1 MSAEKSASDAIV
13 VGGGI
18 IGCTLAYELQRRGMN
33 TLLLDQGP
41 IAREA
46 SWASAGIL
54 GPPTA
59 ASLPPHRGELAA
71 LSHSRYDNLFAAVS
85 EDSGLETTYLR
96 TGKILV
102 AWTEQEVETAQAHI
116 NWQHTHGFQSSWLEP
131 NEVREMEPL
140 VPDGI
145 LGAYHT
151 PDAGAVTLHRF
162 TETIAAAFRNRGGRI
177 KEYTPATEVLTDGAR
192 VTGVDTPDGPYPAGT
207 VVLAAG
213 AWTRFLGPG
222 LGRTFPTIPVK
233 GQMISVAPGPDMP
246 RPQRVVGNING
257 GYLVPRIDGTV
268 AIGASLEYKGFD
280 SRATPAGF
288 THALGLINK
297 LGPAL
302 AEASFVTGWAG
313 VRPGTSDDAPIM
325 GPVEGYDGLWIS
337 TGHFRNGAQLAPGS
351 AELVANAITEGK
363 ASPLLDH
370 FSLSRFD

>member
-1 MSAEKSASDAIV
+1 MSAENSASDAIV

-18 IGCTLAYELQRRGMN
+18 IGCTLAYELQRRGVK

-41 IAREA
+41 IGREA

-59 ASLPPHRGELAA
+59 ASLPPHRAELAA
-71 LSHSRYDNLFAAVS
+71 LSHSRYDTLFAAVS
-85 EDSGLETTYLR
+85 EDSGMETTYLK
-96 TGKILV
+96 TGKTLV
-102 AWTEQEVETAQAHI
+102 AWTEEEVEAAQANI
-116 NWQHTHGFQSSWLEP
+116 TWQRNHGFESDWLEP
-131 NEVREMEPL
+131 DEVRHIEPIIPEG
-140 VPDGI
+140 V

-151 PDAGAVTLHRF
+151 YDAGAVTLHRF
-162 TETIAAAFRNRGGRI
+162 TESVAAAFRRRGGRI
-177 KEYTPATEVLTDGAR
+177 REFAPATDVLTDGQR
-192 VTGVDTPDGPYPAGT
+192 VSGVETPDGPQLAGT

-222 LGRTFPTIPVK
+222 VGRTFPTIPVK

-246 RPQRVVGNING
+246 RPRGVVGNVSG

-268 AIGASLEYKGFD
+268 AVGASLEYKGFD
-280 SRATPAGF
+280 TRATPAGF
-288 THALGLINK
+288 SHALGLINK

-302 AEASFVTGWAG
+302 TEASFVTGWGG
-313 VRPGTSDDAPIM
+313 VRPGTSDDTPIM
-325 GPVEGYDGLWIS
+325 GPVEGCDGLWIS

-351 AELVANAITEGK
+351 AELVANAIIDGK
-363 ASPLLDH
+363 TSELLDA